1 MPAWLEA
8 AVHNFMPTS
17 APGAAVLTAGGLWS
31 AIQHW
36 DIDTP
41 GQQRKFLSDNEVDN
55 KYMVAAFLANTNHES
70 LSAFSDASTFDAN
83 YGINELICNG
93 NVGHCLHGQSGDR
106 TTDAG
111 SCPGSFV
118 QSPSDCTTS
127 WGGEY
132 GIYWGRGALQ
142 VTCRKGTGP
151 NGSDLCPAYSDI
163 GKYYAGYL
171 AEHGWTLQTIEAE
184 LAAGHSSSSR
194 SDAA

>member
-1 MPAWLEA
+1 MPVWLET
-8 AVHNFMPTS
+8 AVHNFMPAS

-36 DIDTP
+36 DVDTP
-41 GQQRKFLSDNEVDN
+41 DQQRKFLSDSEVDN

-70 LSAFSDASTFDAN
+70 LSAFSDANSFDSN

-93 NVGHCLHGQSGDR
+93 NVGHCQMD
-106 TTDAG
+106 TDGKDA
-111 SCPGSFV
+111 SLCPESFV

-142 VTCRKGTGP
+142 VTCRKGAGP
-151 NGSDLCPAYSDI
+151 NGSDFCPAYSDI
-163 GKYYAGYL
+163 GIYYDGYL
-171 AEHGWTLQTIEAE
+171 AEQGWTARTIEAE
-184 LAAGHSSSSR
+184 LAQGVVR
-194 SDAA
+194 LFF